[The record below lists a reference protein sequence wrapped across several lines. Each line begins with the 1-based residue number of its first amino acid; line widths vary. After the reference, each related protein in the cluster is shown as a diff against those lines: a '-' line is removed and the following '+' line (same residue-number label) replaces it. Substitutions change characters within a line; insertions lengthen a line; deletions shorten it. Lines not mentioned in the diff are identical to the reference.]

1 MNARAL
7 LDKVRAH
14 DYRVGVIGL
23 GRVGL
28 PLALSFARKGI
39 HVVGVDRDPRLL
51 ALVEGGHMPFEE
63 AGGQQALDEALAAG
77 TFSVTGNYA
86 ELETVDAMFI
96 TVATGLNTE
105 MRVDY
110 AQVQAVLEVVCPH
123 LRPVQLMMMR
133 STVSP
138 GTLEK
143 VVKPYIEAHTDLEVG
158 SDILLASTP
167 ERIAAGRA
175 IIELET
181 LPEIVGGNNDIATE
195 IAAEVMLTLNPAK
208 EIHRTDPVSA
218 ELAKLFTN
226 VYRYV
231 TFAVSNEFA
240 LLSEYHGRDAYE
252 IINMINGGYT
262 RGGIP
267 SPGPCGGPC
276 LAKDGYLLVDE
287 LSFPDFILTAWKL
300 NEGIPAHLVNRLKQT
315 LRGMG
320 KDLAGARVGV
330 LGMGFK
336 ADVDDLRQS
345 PALRIIEILKR
356 EGADVLVHDPFHNTA
371 PLDDVIAGAQAV
383 VLATNHTAYRT
394 LSPSEMIARTR
405 EDCVFVDCWG
415 QWTDAGD
422 AARLITL
429 GVGDPA

>member
-1 MNARAL
+1 MNPEAL
-7 LDKVRAH
+7 LEKVRSRN
-14 DYRVGVIGL
+14 YSVGVIGL

-39 HVVGVDRDPRLL
+39 QVVGVDRDPRLL
-51 ALVEGGHMPFEE
+51 SLVEGGTMPFEE
-63 AGGQQALDEALAAG
+63 LKGQEALSEALVAG
-77 TFSVTGNYA
+77 TLSVTGDYA
-86 ELETVDAMFI
+86 ALETVDVMFV

-105 MRVDY
+105 LRVDY
-110 AQVQAVLEVVCPH
+110 SQVHSVLEVVCPR
-123 LRPVQLMMMR
+123 LRPVQLLMMR

-143 VVKPYIEAHTDLEVG
+143 VVKPYIEAHTNLEVG
-158 SDILLASTP
+158 RDVLLASTP

-181 LPEIVGGNNDIATE
+181 LPEIVGGNNEIATE
-195 IAAEVMLTLNPAK
+195 IAAQVMLTLNAGK
-208 EIHRTDPVSA
+208 QIHRTDPVSA

-231 TFAVSNEFA
+231 TFAVANEFA
-240 LLSEYHGRDAYE
+240 LLSEHHGRNAHE
-252 IINMINGGYT
+252 IISMINGGYT

-267 SPGPCGGPC
+267 HPGPCGGPC

-300 NEGIPAHLVNRLKQT
+300 NEGIPAHVINRLKHT
-315 LRGMG
+315 LRDMG
-320 KDLAGARVGV
+320 KTLSGSRVGV

-345 PALRIIEILKR
+345 PALRMIEILKR
-356 EGADVLVHDPFHNTA
+356 EGADVVYHDPFHETTS
-371 PLDDVIAGAQAV
+371 LDDVLAGAEAV
-383 VLATNHTAYRT
+383 VLATNHTAYRR
-394 LSPSEMIARTR
+394 LRPSEMIAQTSP
-405 EDCVFVDCWG
+405 DCVFVDCWG
-415 QWTDAGD
+415 QWTESGGAG
-422 AARLITL
+422 RLITL
-429 GVGDPA
+429 GIGD